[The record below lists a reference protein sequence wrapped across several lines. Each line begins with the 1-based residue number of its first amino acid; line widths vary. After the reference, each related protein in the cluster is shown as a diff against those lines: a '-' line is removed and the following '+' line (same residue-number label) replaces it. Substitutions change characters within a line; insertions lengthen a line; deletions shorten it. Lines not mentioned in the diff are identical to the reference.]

1 MSDKVS
7 LFATCVLNNFYPE
20 VAISAARVL
29 NRLGVEVTVET
40 SQTCCGQPFFN
51 SGHWS
56 DSSKL
61 VGKFVADYS
70 GCATDIVLPSGSCT
84 SMIRNHYMEVCD
96 QNDVG
101 YVEDI
106 STRTFE
112 FTEYIT
118 QKLGICD
125 LSPFQSESA
134 EIINVTYHESCH
146 LNRELWISKE
156 HIALLGSLKNI
167 ILVNMDQSE
176 VCCGFGGTF
185 STKYPEISTAM
196 AEEKIANVKQSGAEV
211 VTASDMSCLMHMG
224 GLMARKNLD
233 IKSLHIAQIIDLS
246 MGMDDK
252 K

>member
-1 MSDKVS
+1 VPDKVS

-20 VAISAARVL
+20 VALSAARVL
-29 NRLGVEVTVET
+29 NRLGVEVAVEP

-61 VGKFVADYS
+61 VRKFVSDYS
-70 GCATDIVLPSGSCT
+70 GCDTDIVLPSGSCT

-96 QNDVG
+96 QNDANS
-101 YVEDI
+101 VEDI

-118 QKLGICD
+118 QKLGIYD
-125 LSPFQSESA
+125 LSPFKSESA
-134 EIINVTYHESCH
+134 ERINVTYHESCH
-146 LNRELWISKE
+146 LNRELGISKE
-156 HIALLGSLKNI
+156 PISLLKSLENI
-167 ILVNMDQSE
+167 NLIYMDQSE

-196 AEEKIANVKQSGAEV
+196 AEEKVANVKQSGAEV
-211 VTASDMSCLMHMG
+211 VTAADMSCLMHMG
-224 GLMARKNLD
+224 GLMIKKNLD
-233 IKSLHIAQIIDLS
+233 IKSLHIAQLMDLA
-246 MGMDDK
+246 MGTDHK

>member
-134 EIINVTYHESCH
+134 EIINVRYHESCH
-146 LNRELWISKE
+146 LNRELGISKE
-156 HIALLGSLKNI
+156 PIALLGSLKNI

>member
-1 MSDKVS
+1 VSDKVS

-146 LNRELWISKE
+146 LNRELGISKE
-156 HIALLGSLKNI
+156 PIALLGSLKNI

>member
-1 MSDKVS
+1 
-7 LFATCVLNNFYPE
+7 
-20 VAISAARVL
+20 
-29 NRLGVEVTVET
+29 
-40 SQTCCGQPFFN
+40 
-51 SGHWS
+51 
-56 DSSKL
+56 
-61 VGKFVADYS
+61 
-70 GCATDIVLPSGSCT
+70 
-84 SMIRNHYMEVCD
+84 MEVCD

-134 EIINVTYHESCH
+134 DIINVTYHESCH
-146 LNRELWISKE
+146 LNRELGISKE
-156 HIALLGSLKNI
+156 PIALLGSLKNI

-246 MGMDDK
+246 KAMDDK

>member
-29 NRLGVEVTVET
+29 KRLGVEVTVET

-61 VGKFVADYS
+61 VRKFVSDYS
-70 GCATDIVLPSGSCT
+70 GCDTNIVLPSGSCT
-84 SMIRNHYMEVCD
+84 SMIRNHYMEICD
-96 QNDVG
+96 HNDIG
-101 YVEDI
+101 SVEEI
-106 STRTFE
+106 SARTFE

-118 QKLGICD
+118 QKLGIFD
-125 LSPFQSESA
+125 LSPFQSKSA
-134 EIINVTYHESCH
+134 ERINVTYHESCH
-146 LNRELWISKE
+146 LNRELGISIE
-156 HIALLGSLKNI
+156 PVSLLKSLENI
-167 ILVNMDQSE
+167 VLIDMDQSE

-196 AEEKIANVKQSGAEV
+196 AEEKIANVEKSGADV
-211 VTASDMSCLMHMG
+211 VTAADMSCLMHMG
-224 GLMARKNLD
+224 GLITRKNLE
-233 IKSLHIAQIIDLS
+233 IKSLHIAQLIDMAIGTDL
-246 MGMDDK
+246 K

>member
-146 LNRELWISKE
+146 LNRELGISKE
-156 HIALLGSLKNI
+156 PIALLGSLKNI

>member
-84 SMIRNHYMEVCD
+84 SMIRNHYMEVCG

-146 LNRELWISKE
+146 LNRELGISKE
-156 HIALLGSLKNI
+156 PIALLGSLKNI

>member
-1 MSDKVS
+1 MPNKVS

-29 NRLGVEVTVET
+29 NRLGVEVTVEPT
-40 SQTCCGQPFFN
+40 QTCCGQPFFN

-61 VGKFVADYS
+61 VRKFVSDYS
-70 GCATDIVLPSGSCT
+70 DCDTDIVLPSGSCT

-96 QNDVG
+96 RNDVG
-101 YVEDI
+101 NVEYI

-118 QKLGICD
+118 RKLGICD

-134 EIINVTYHESCH
+134 EMINVTYHESCH
-146 LNRELWISKE
+146 LNRELGISKE
-156 HIALLGSLKNI
+156 PISLLKSLKNI
-167 ILVNMDQSE
+167 ILINMNQSE

-211 VTASDMSCLMHMG
+211 VTASDMSCLMHMD
-224 GLMARKNLD
+224 GLMTRKNLD
-233 IKSLHIAQIIDLS
+233 IKSLHIAQLIDLA

>member
-70 GCATDIVLPSGSCT
+70 GCATDIVLPAGSCT

-146 LNRELWISKE
+146 LNRELGISKE
-156 HIALLGSLKNI
+156 PIALLGSLKNI

>member
-146 LNRELWISKE
+146 LNRELGISKE
-156 HIALLGSLKNI
+156 PIALLGSLKNI
-167 ILVNMDQSE
+167 ILVNMEQSE